1 MHSEAVLCLG
11 QVFNMQVQ
19 FNALTIDLIFFIM
32 KKLPDFK
39 HLGDLS

>member
-1 MHSEAVLCLG
+1 
-11 QVFNMQVQ
+11 MQVQ